1 MALEIEDVVDGG
13 VHAEKPLGG
22 ASRLE
27 LLHFALPPT
36 HCLMLVFRRGCFSA
50 ALAHVGGLVSDA
62 GARRRKSAAYR

>member
-27 LLHFALPPT
+27 LLHFALSPS
-36 HCLMLVFRRGCFSA
+36 HCLMRVFGAVVFPQP
-50 ALAHVGGLVSDA
+50 LLMWA
-62 GARRRKSAAYR
+62 G

>member
-27 LLHFALPPT
+27 LLHFALSSS
-36 HCLMLVFRRGCFSA
+36 HCLMRVFGAVILC
-50 ALAHVGGLVSDA
+50 ALPRCTVLRS
-62 GARRRKSAAYR
+62 Y